1 MLKVGTIA
9 YMPPEVLKITEESLP
24 NPDPALEA
32 VSDCPY
38 NSLSTPAHYVTGTP
52 TLPSGAVGPTAAC
65 RVAMGC
71 VLAGHRV
78 QRKLRVWTLG
88 LLKIASAAIVFGPPR
103 LQIR

>member
-38 NSLSTPAHYVTGTP
+38 NPLSTPAHYVTSTP
-52 TLPSGAVGPTAAC
+52 TLPSGAIGATAAC
-65 RVAMGC
+65 SVAMGC
-71 VLAGHRV
+71 VLTGHRI
-78 QRKLRVWTLG
+78 QRKLRVWARG
-88 LLKIASAAIVFGPPR
+88 FLKIANASIVFGPPR
-103 LQIR
+103 VQIE